1 MEINGIVLIIALL
14 RYVHS
19 DFLKRTILFYF
30 FIFSFTIHSLSY
42 IRTFVNVTMVILNSI
57 SPLAFEL
64 FHPEF
69 FLHV

>member
-1 MEINGIVLIIALL
+1 MEINGIALIIALL
-14 RYVHS
+14 RYMHS
-19 DFLKRTILFYF
+19 DFLKHTILFYF

-42 IRTFVNVTMVILNSI
+42 IRTFVNVTVVTLNSI

-69 FLHV
+69 SLHM